1 MQPTVENAAASQA
14 CSCKVSNET
23 KLARWATAGGIFAA
37 LGICAACCLLP
48 FILVGVGVAG
58 VWVATLDALAPYK
71 WYFVLAAVGLL
82 GYGFYVAY
90 RKPKPGCAAG
100 SSCPN
105 CGAGTAV
112 KVGLW
117 GGVIL
122 AASGIAFES
131 LERFLG

>member
-1 MQPTVENAAASQA
+1 MQSTVEDSVASQA
-14 CSCKVSNET
+14 CSRKVSNER
-23 KLARWATAGGIFAA
+23 KLAKWATAGGIVAA
-37 LGICAACCLLP
+37 VGVCAACCLLP
-48 FILVGVGVAG
+48 FLLVGVGVAG
-58 VWVATLDALAPYK
+58 AWVATLDALAPYK
-71 WYFVLAAVGLL
+71 WYFVVATAGLL

-100 SSCPN
+100 SSCPS

-117 GGVIL
+117 GGVVL
-122 AASGIAFES
+122 AFSGIAFES